1 MYISLDGG
9 NSWVDSPNA
18 MFAFDFLDNL
28 TGLGASETGIY
39 RTTDGGNNFTLVQTG
54 DAKSVVFL
62 SSTIAVGI
70 VDDTFIRSTDGGV
83 TWNSGVSA
91 NGKV

>member
-1 MYISLDGG
+1 MVVIS
-9 NSWVDSPNA
+9 WEPSPNA
-18 MFAFDFLDNL
+18 MFAFDFIDDQN
-28 TGLGASETGIY
+28 GLGVSETGVY
-39 RTTDGGNNFTLVQTG
+39 RTTDGGNNFTSVQTG

-70 VDDTFIRSTDGGV
+70 MDDTFIRSTDGGV

-91 NGKV
+91 AGKV